1 LTDWEQR
8 THRNDSGAAIT
19 PVLAAIILNHNG
31 SVLLAQRKPGKTN
44 ALKWEFPGGKLKP
57 QESPENCLA
66 REIEE
71 ELGISIAVRQ
81 LFSAVNYQ
89 YPHDNVLLLAYFA
102 ELVSGRLNLI
112 DHADVRWVPILK
124 LLNYD
129 LSPADIP
136 IVEKLMENFKGTYP
150 VEY

>member
-1 LTDWEQR
+1 LTDWERQ
-8 THRNDSGAAIT
+8 TGSSNSGNPIV
-19 PVLAAIILNHNG
+19 PVLAAIILNHDG
-31 SVLLAQRKPGKTN
+31 SVLLAQRKPDKTN

-57 QESPENCLA
+57 HESPENCLA

-89 YPHDNVLLLAYFA
+89 YPHGNILLLVYFA
-102 ELVSGRLNLI
+102 ELVSGRINLI

-124 LLNYD
+124 LTNFD

-150 VEY
+150 FG